1 MLTRWQYYMNLQ
13 FYMHLK
19 HFLSFHMVREG
30 VFRFLKIMWETG
42 KKNANFH
49 LFVIIGDKSKSIASV
64 VHIDQSTKLA
74 EFGLKILIK
83 NNYKFKHNIFKNLD
97 ICIGEES
104 APVTKGLYVFGLLPG
119 IHFEDLLSCE
129 RQTACTLSHHLFPSR
144 FSFLC
149 SGVTE
154 LFRQGP
160 STNSRET
167 LNIC

>member
-1 MLTRWQYYMNLQ
+1 MCNFRAPSQ
-13 FYMHLK
+13 K
-19 HFLSFHMVREG
+19 HSTSRSLRY
-30 VFRFLKIMWETG
+30 FLKIPILCVIHVGNWVE
-42 KKNANFH
+42 NAHFH
-49 LFVIIGDKSKSIASV
+49 LFVIIGDESKSIASV

-104 APVTKGLYVFGLLPG
+104 APVTKGLNVFGLLPG
-119 IHFEDLLSCE
+119 IHFEEILSCE

-149 SGVTE
+149 RPGVTK